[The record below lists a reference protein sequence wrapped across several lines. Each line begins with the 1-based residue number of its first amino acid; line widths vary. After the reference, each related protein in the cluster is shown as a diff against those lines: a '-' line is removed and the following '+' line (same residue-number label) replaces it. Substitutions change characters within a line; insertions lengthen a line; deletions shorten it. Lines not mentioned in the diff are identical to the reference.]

1 MTLRN
6 GLIVALAIALS
17 FLAVL
22 NAPRFGGRYI
32 LSDWDRDAV
41 MHSGETPQTARTITI
56 LFVGNSFTSG
66 NDLAAMLVN
75 IAAADPGNPV
85 QLSVKAV
92 TYPGADLRSMLKQT
106 DALAWAQANRPD
118 YVVLQERSLWY
129 SLPRWVQQARENAL
143 DWNYALSPLKAQPI
157 LFETWPDLDG
167 AQSYTDRSYCCYGK
181 TFKEMSAEAQRATAA
196 LAQELGMPVVRVARS
211 YSFAVQ
217 AGATDLYQRDLHH
230 ASYAGTYLAA
240 LTFYRYFTHRSG
252 AETTYRPFGMSA
264 AAAAVL
270 VQAVNR

>member
-1 MTLRN
+1 VLRN
-6 GLIVALAIALS
+6 VLIVALVIALS

-32 LSDWDRDAV
+32 LSDWDRDEA
-41 MHSGETPQTARTITI
+41 MSSGATPQTAKTISI

-85 QLSVKAV
+85 QLSVKAI
-92 TYPGADLRSMLKQT
+92 TYPGADLRGMLKQT

-129 SLPRWVQQARENAL
+129 SVPRWVQQARENAL
-143 DWNYALSPLKAQPI
+143 DWRYALSPLKAQAI
-157 LFETWPDLDG
+157 LFETWPDFDG
-167 AQSYTDRSYCCYGK
+167 GEAYIKRNYCSYGK
-181 TFKEMSAEAQRATAA
+181 TFKELSAESQRATAA
-196 LAQELGMPVVRVARS
+196 MAQEINAPVVRVARS
-211 YSFAVQ
+211 YYYAVQ
-217 AGATDLYQRDLHH
+217 AGATGLYQRDLHH
-230 ASYAGTYLAA
+230 AGYAGTYLAA

-264 AAAAVL
+264 AEAAVL
-270 VQAVNR
+270 VQAANR